1 MQSVDE
7 FTPSTTEPV
16 FGSGLISQ
24 TKSQPSTNNDIS
36 DNEKVIPPLEPVVN
50 GQNDT
55 TVSKT
60 TSNDNIT
67 NGTTEPINEN
77 TGAHDSSAV
86 HVNGQTEEPTVET
99 NNEFKPNEEL
109 ASTSESTAAE
119 HPTQVEPTVSS
130 TVPEPV
136 SSTPVDA
143 VNEGSSTVD
152 TAPPPVV
159 EPPPTTTVNHNVPD
173 VPVATESGT
182 TELKTKVKKKKSFK
196 IFYF

>member
-24 TKSQPSTNNDIS
+24 TKSQSSTNNDIS
-36 DNEKVIPPLEPVVN
+36 DNEKIIPPSEPVVN

-55 TVSKT
+55 TVNKT

-67 NGTTEPINEN
+67 NGTETISED
-77 TGAHDSSAV
+77 TGAGDSSIV
-86 HVNGQTEEPTVET
+86 HVNGQNEEPTVET
-99 NNEFKPNEEL
+99 NNEVIPAE
-109 ASTSESTAAE
+109 EST
-119 HPTQVEPTVSS
+119 PTEQPKQVEPTVSS

-159 EPPPTTTVNHNVPD
+159 EPPPTTVNHNVPD
-173 VPVATESGT
+173 VPIAAESGT